1 MPTLLIC
8 LLEKCIAAAGVSS
21 YVMGGARG
29 LPRPDTG
36 TCRRGFVQ
44 FPCVSPA
51 TKLSF
56 LFNVNLNYMR

>member
-8 LLEKCIAAAGVSS
+8 LLEKRIAAAGVSS

-44 FPCVSPA
+44 FP
-51 TKLSF
+51 
-56 LFNVNLNYMR
+56 